1 MLILRSVLPDRNPT
15 LHDSAA
21 VFHALDAICEHV
33 KREAMAQPVLSER
46 RKILY
51 SIWHDVMEVKNQVE
65 WKCSEILEEQRLE
78 GEDLPNCPP
87 VQRNGGRND

>member
-15 LHDSAA
+15 LNDCAA
-21 VFHALDAICEHV
+21 VFHALDGICDHV

-46 RKILY
+46 RKILF

-65 WKCSEILEEQRLE
+65 WKCSEILEDQRRDK
-78 GEDLPNCPP
+78 EDTE
-87 VQRNGGRND
+87 